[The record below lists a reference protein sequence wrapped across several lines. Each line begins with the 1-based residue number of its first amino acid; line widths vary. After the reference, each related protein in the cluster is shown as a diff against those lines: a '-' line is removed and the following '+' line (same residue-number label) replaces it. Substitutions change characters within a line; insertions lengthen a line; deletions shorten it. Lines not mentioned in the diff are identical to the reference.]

1 VICRLYSTDKQRNR
15 AVENLIINTVMNI
28 ILQLPIIKVEM
39 LNFKEIYNS

>member
-1 VICRLYSTDKQRNR
+1 MQIVQYRQTKKSGSGELNNQYY
-15 AVENLIINTVMNI
+15 TVMNI